1 MEEITKQCP
10 CVYNLV
16 DKNGWTILHV
26 AAQCGESKVVK
37 YILEV
42 RGWESLINEIDNE
55 GNTALHL
62 AAIYGHYDSVLILAR
77 DGRVDK
83 RATNKKYLKA
93 IDIVQTNMDLGEIK
107 RYSRATD
114 RWSKHRPKIND
125 NEGLKEGINELE
137 LREDRE
143 RISLDASESLR
154 DRNNEVVKKKEITSK
169 YLKDVSN
176 THLLVATLIATVT
189 FAACFS
195 LPGGYNQDEPNKGK
209 SVFSTKVAFKAFV
222 ITDGIAFYCS
232 TAAVFLHFLL
242 HWNKA
247 TICADHLLQAF
258 CGATDSSP
266 TSTTSIPHSLQSIPC
281 QATSQKRNALH
292 IAANFKCIGFAE
304 ALVEK
309 FPELLTRADF
319 KGDTPLHIASRTGCS
334 DMVKC
339 FLESKNAK
347 QALEMKNERADTAL
361 HVAVRN
367 GHLEVVNRLVQENP
381 KLLDLVNNHKE
392 SPLYLA
398 VERGF
403 FKIADELL
411 KGNSSECSCEGTKGM
426 TALHAAVIRTHKGPE
441 LGKPIPPEL
450 SVNGL
455 GLHLRG
461 EWFPGTQSNVGQE
474 FPELSLEKLRRVV
487 TNFFFRVRG
496 HFKGKQLNDEIDI
509 MEVLFEM
516 KKDVIKKAD
525 EFGWTL
531 FTMLPTW
538 YDKSVAGLLDVEHSC
553 ALHIAA
559 KEGHTNVMEQ
569 IITCLPDVYDL
580 IDNKGRTIL
589 HVAAQ
594 YGNARV
600 VKYILKKPN
609 LESII
614 NEPDKEDDRVDKRAM
629 NNEYLKTIDIV
640 QSNMD
645 IGEIIKYWIMR
656 KLEHAGGRQSLHRL
670 VIRDNGYMQNG
681 DNENANMRTDNN
693 GHQKSSDGIDRSAS
707 DTSTQSSDGASR
719 TASNM
724 SILLDRNREIM
735 KEKELRSHRLKDIS
749 NTHLL
754 VATLIATVTFAAGF
768 TLPGGYNDDGPDK
781 GKAVLLTKIAFKAF
795 LLSDGIAF
803 YCSTAAV
810 FLHFFASL
818 ERNYHLLLRFI
829 KFSAI
834 LTYVSILGMVIAF
847 TSGIYLVL
855 PHSSEL
861 STSAFVLGCLFL
873 SFYIFGVL

>member
-1 MEEITKQCP
+1 MDSDFP
-10 CVYNLV
+10 C
-16 DKNGWTILHV
+16 
-26 AAQCGESKVVK
+26 Q
-37 YILEV
+37 
-42 RGWESLINEIDNE
+42 
-55 GNTALHL
+55 
-62 AAIYGHYDSVLILAR
+62 
-77 DGRVDK
+77 
-83 RATNKKYLKA
+83 
-93 IDIVQTNMDLGEIK
+93 NMD
-107 RYSRATD
+107 TD
-114 RWSKHRPKIND
+114 LYIAAKTGD
-125 NEGLKEGINELE
+125 T
-137 LREDRE
+137 D
-143 RISLDASESLR
+143 
-154 DRNNEVVKKKEITSK
+154 
-169 YLKDVSN
+169 YLQK
-176 THLLVATLIATVT
+176 
-189 FAACFS
+189 
-195 LPGGYNQDEPNKGK
+195 
-209 SVFSTKVAFKAFV
+209 
-222 ITDGIAFYCS
+222 
-232 TAAVFLHFLL
+232 
-242 HWNKA
+242 
-247 TICADHLLQAF
+247 
-258 CGATDSSP
+258 
-266 TSTTSIPHSLQSIPC
+266 PHGPQSIRC

-292 IAANFKCIGFAE
+292 IAANFKRIGFAK

-309 FPELLTRADF
+309 FPELLTSADF

-334 DMVKC
+334 DIVVC
-339 FLESKNAK
+339 FLKSKNAE

-367 GHLEVVNRLVQENP
+367 GHLEVVKPLVQENSM
-381 KLLDLVNNHKE
+381 LLDLVNNHKE

-403 FKIADELL
+403 FKIANFLL
-411 KGNSSECSCEGTKGM
+411 EEKSSVCSCEGTKGM

-441 LGKPIPPEL
+441 LGKPIPEL

-461 EWFPGTQSNVGQE
+461 VWFPGTQSNVGQE
-474 FPELSLEKLRRVV
+474 VPELSLEKLRRVV

-525 EFGWTL
+525 EFGWTPL
-531 FTMLPTW
+531 HYAAHLGHLEATEKLLK

-614 NEPDKEDDRVDKRAM
+614 NEPDKEGNTPLHLAAIYGHYGVVIMLAADDRVDKRAM

-670 VIRDNGYMQNG
+670 VIRENAYMQNG
-681 DNENANMRTDNN
+681 DNEGYQENANMWTDNN
-693 GHQKSSDGIDRSAS
+693 GHQKSSDGIYRSAS
-707 DTSTQSSDGASR
+707 ETSTQSSDGASR

-735 KEKELRSHRLKDIS
+735 KEKQLRSHRLKDIS

-768 TLPGGYNDDGPDK
+768 TLPGGYNDEGPDK
-781 GKAVLLTKIAFKAF
+781 GKAVLSTKIAFKAF

-818 ERNYHLLLRFI
+818 ERSYHLLLRFI

-855 PHSSEL
+855 PSSSEL

-873 SFYIFGVL
+873 TFYIFGVL

>member
-1 MEEITKQCP
+1 MDTDLYI
-10 CVYNLV
+10 
-16 DKNGWTILHV
+16 
-26 AAQCGESKVVK
+26 AAKTG
-37 YILEV
+37 
-42 RGWESLINEIDNE
+42 D
-55 GNTALHL
+55 T
-62 AAIYGHYDSVLILAR
+62 D
-77 DGRVDK
+77 
-83 RATNKKYLKA
+83 YLQK
-93 IDIVQTNMDLGEIK
+93 
-107 RYSRATD
+107 
-114 RWSKHRPKIND
+114 
-125 NEGLKEGINELE
+125 
-137 LREDRE
+137 
-143 RISLDASESLR
+143 
-154 DRNNEVVKKKEITSK
+154 
-169 YLKDVSN
+169 
-176 THLLVATLIATVT
+176 
-189 FAACFS
+189 
-195 LPGGYNQDEPNKGK
+195 
-209 SVFSTKVAFKAFV
+209 
-222 ITDGIAFYCS
+222 
-232 TAAVFLHFLL
+232 
-242 HWNKA
+242 
-247 TICADHLLQAF
+247 
-258 CGATDSSP
+258 
-266 TSTTSIPHSLQSIPC
+266 PHGPQSIRC

-292 IAANFKCIGFAE
+292 IAANFKRIGFAK

-309 FPELLTRADF
+309 FPELLTSADF

-334 DMVKC
+334 DIVVC
-339 FLESKNAK
+339 FLKSKKAE

-367 GHLEVVNRLVQENP
+367 GHLEVVKPLVQENSM
-381 KLLDLVNNHKE
+381 LLDLVNNHKE

-403 FKIADELL
+403 FKIANFLL
-411 KGNSSECSCEGTKGM
+411 EEKSSVCSCEGTKGM

-441 LGKPIPPEL
+441 LGKPIPEL

-461 EWFPGTQSNVGQE
+461 VWFPGTQSNVGQE
-474 FPELSLEKLRRVV
+474 VPELSLEKLRRVV

-525 EFGWTL
+525 EFGWTPL
-531 FTMLPTW
+531 HYAAHLGHLEATEKLLK

-614 NEPDKEDDRVDKRAM
+614 NEPDKEGNTPLHLAAIYGHYGVVIMLAADDRVDKRAM

-670 VIRDNGYMQNG
+670 VIREKAYMQNG
-681 DNENANMRTDNN
+681 DNEGYQENANMWTDNN
-693 GHQKSSDGIDRSAS
+693 GHQKTSDGIYRSAS
-707 DTSTQSSDGASR
+707 ETSTQSSDGASR

-735 KEKELRSHRLKDIS
+735 KEKQLRSHRLKDIS

-768 TLPGGYNDDGPDK
+768 TLPGGYNDEGPDK
-781 GKAVLLTKIAFKAF
+781 GKAVLSTKIAFKAF
-795 LLSDGIAF
+795 LLSDG
-803 YCSTAAV
+803 T
-810 FLHFFASL
+810 L
-818 ERNYHLLLRFI
+818 
-829 KFSAI
+829 
-834 LTYVSILGMVIAF
+834 
-847 TSGIYLVL
+847 
-855 PHSSEL
+855 
-861 STSAFVLGCLFL
+861 LFL
-873 SFYIFGVL
+873 L

>member
-1 MEEITKQCP
+1 MDSDFP
-10 CVYNLV
+10 C
-16 DKNGWTILHV
+16 
-26 AAQCGESKVVK
+26 Q
-37 YILEV
+37 
-42 RGWESLINEIDNE
+42 
-55 GNTALHL
+55 
-62 AAIYGHYDSVLILAR
+62 
-77 DGRVDK
+77 
-83 RATNKKYLKA
+83 
-93 IDIVQTNMDLGEIK
+93 NMD
-107 RYSRATD
+107 TD
-114 RWSKHRPKIND
+114 LYIAAKTGD
-125 NEGLKEGINELE
+125 T
-137 LREDRE
+137 D
-143 RISLDASESLR
+143 
-154 DRNNEVVKKKEITSK
+154 
-169 YLKDVSN
+169 YLQK
-176 THLLVATLIATVT
+176 
-189 FAACFS
+189 
-195 LPGGYNQDEPNKGK
+195 
-209 SVFSTKVAFKAFV
+209 
-222 ITDGIAFYCS
+222 
-232 TAAVFLHFLL
+232 
-242 HWNKA
+242 
-247 TICADHLLQAF
+247 
-258 CGATDSSP
+258 
-266 TSTTSIPHSLQSIPC
+266 PHGPQSIRC

-292 IAANFKCIGFAE
+292 IAANFKRIGFAK

-309 FPELLTRADF
+309 FPELLTSADF

-334 DMVKC
+334 DIVVC
-339 FLESKNAK
+339 FLKSKKAE

-367 GHLEVVNRLVQENP
+367 GHLEVVKPLVQENSM
-381 KLLDLVNNHKE
+381 LLDLVNNHKE

-403 FKIADELL
+403 FKIANFLL
-411 KGNSSECSCEGTKGM
+411 EEKSSVCSCEGTKGM

-441 LGKPIPPEL
+441 LGKPIPEL

-461 EWFPGTQSNVGQE
+461 VWFPGTQSNVGQE
-474 FPELSLEKLRRVV
+474 VPELSLEKLRRVV

-525 EFGWTL
+525 EFGWTPL
-531 FTMLPTW
+531 HYAAHLGHLEATEKLLK

-614 NEPDKEDDRVDKRAM
+614 NEPDKEGNTPLHLAAIYGHYGVVIMLAADDRVDKRAM

-670 VIRDNGYMQNG
+670 VIREKAYMQNG
-681 DNENANMRTDNN
+681 DNEGYQENANMWTDNN
-693 GHQKSSDGIDRSAS
+693 GHQKTSDGIYRSAS
-707 DTSTQSSDGASR
+707 ETSTQSSDGASR

-735 KEKELRSHRLKDIS
+735 KEKQLRSHRLKDIS

-768 TLPGGYNDDGPDK
+768 TLPGGYNDEGPDK
-781 GKAVLLTKIAFKAF
+781 GKAVLSTKIAFKAF

-818 ERNYHLLLRFI
+818 ERSYHLLLRFI

-855 PHSSEL
+855 PSSSEL

-873 SFYIFGVL
+873 TFYIFGVL

>member
-1 MEEITKQCP
+1 
-10 CVYNLV
+10 
-16 DKNGWTILHV
+16 
-26 AAQCGESKVVK
+26 
-37 YILEV
+37 
-42 RGWESLINEIDNE
+42 
-55 GNTALHL
+55 
-62 AAIYGHYDSVLILAR
+62 
-77 DGRVDK
+77 
-83 RATNKKYLKA
+83 
-93 IDIVQTNMDLGEIK
+93 
-107 RYSRATD
+107 
-114 RWSKHRPKIND
+114 
-125 NEGLKEGINELE
+125 
-137 LREDRE
+137 
-143 RISLDASESLR
+143 
-154 DRNNEVVKKKEITSK
+154 
-169 YLKDVSN
+169 
-176 THLLVATLIATVT
+176 
-189 FAACFS
+189 
-195 LPGGYNQDEPNKGK
+195 
-209 SVFSTKVAFKAFV
+209 
-222 ITDGIAFYCS
+222 
-232 TAAVFLHFLL
+232 
-242 HWNKA
+242 
-247 TICADHLLQAF
+247 
-258 CGATDSSP
+258 
-266 TSTTSIPHSLQSIPC
+266 
-281 QATSQKRNALH
+281 
-292 IAANFKCIGFAE
+292 
-304 ALVEK
+304 
-309 FPELLTRADF
+309 
-319 KGDTPLHIASRTGCS
+319 
-334 DMVKC
+334 MVKC

-347 QALEMKNERADTAL
+347 QALEMKNGRADTAL

-426 TALHAAVIRTHKGPE
+426 TALHAAVIRTHK
-441 LGKPIPPEL
+441 
-450 SVNGL
+450 
-455 GLHLRG
+455 
-461 EWFPGTQSNVGQE
+461 
-474 FPELSLEKLRRVV
+474 
-487 TNFFFRVRG
+487 
-496 HFKGKQLNDEIDI
+496 DI

-525 EFGWTL
+525 EFGWTPL
-531 FTMLPTW
+531 HYAAHLGHLKATEKLLK

-614 NEPDKEDDRVDKRAM
+614 NEPDKEGNTPLHLAAIYGHYGVVIMLAADDRVDKRAM

-645 IGEIIKYWIMR
+645 IGEKIKVRYCKYWIMR
-656 KLEHAGGRQSLHRL
+656 
-670 VIRDNGYMQNG
+670 N
-681 DNENANMRTDNN
+681 
-693 GHQKSSDGIDRSAS
+693 
-707 DTSTQSSDGASR
+707 
-719 TASNM
+719 
-724 SILLDRNREIM
+724 ILLDRNREIM
-735 KEKELRSHRLKDIS
+735 KEKELRSHHLKDIS

-768 TLPGGYNDDGPDK
+768 TLPGGYNDDDPDK
-781 GKAVLLTKIAFKAF
+781 GKAVLSTKIAFKTF

-803 YCSTAAV
+803 YCSTAVV

-818 ERNYHLLLRFI
+818 ERNYHLLLGFI

-855 PHSSEL
+855 PSSSGL

-873 SFYIFGVL
+873 SFYIFGLSQSEDPTKLKMKNKKKILKNTYLNFN

>member
-1 MEEITKQCP
+1 MDTDLYIAAKTG
-10 CVYNLV
+10 
-16 DKNGWTILHV
+16 DK
-26 AAQCGESKVVK
+26 
-37 YILEV
+37 
-42 RGWESLINEIDNE
+42 D
-55 GNTALHL
+55 
-62 AAIYGHYDSVLILAR
+62 
-77 DGRVDK
+77 
-83 RATNKKYLKA
+83 YLQK
-93 IDIVQTNMDLGEIK
+93 
-107 RYSRATD
+107 
-114 RWSKHRPKIND
+114 
-125 NEGLKEGINELE
+125 
-137 LREDRE
+137 
-143 RISLDASESLR
+143 
-154 DRNNEVVKKKEITSK
+154 
-169 YLKDVSN
+169 
-176 THLLVATLIATVT
+176 
-189 FAACFS
+189 
-195 LPGGYNQDEPNKGK
+195 
-209 SVFSTKVAFKAFV
+209 
-222 ITDGIAFYCS
+222 
-232 TAAVFLHFLL
+232 
-242 HWNKA
+242 
-247 TICADHLLQAF
+247 
-258 CGATDSSP
+258 
-266 TSTTSIPHSLQSIPC
+266 PHSLQSIPC

-319 KGDTPLHIASRTGCS
+319 KGNTPLHIASRTGCS

-347 QALEMKNERADTAL
+347 QALQMKNERADTAL
-361 HVAVRN
+361 HVAVSN
-367 GHLEVVNRLVQENP
+367 GHLEVVKPLVQENP

-403 FKIADELL
+403 FNIADELL

-525 EFGWTL
+525 EFGWTPL
-531 FTMLPTW
+531 HYAAHLGHLKATEKLLK

-569 IITCLPDVYDL
+569 IITCLPDVHDL

-614 NEPDKEDDRVDKRAM
+614 NEPDNEGNTPLHLAAIYGHYGVVIMLAADDRVDKRAM
-629 NNEYLKTIDIV
+629 NNGYLKTIDIV

-670 VIRDNGYMQNG
+670 VIRDNAYMQNG
-681 DNENANMRTDNN
+681 DNEGYQENANMRTDNN
-693 GHQKSSDGIDRSAS
+693 GHQKSSDGIDRSASDSSTQSSDGIDRSAS

-768 TLPGGYNDDGPDK
+768 TLPGGYNDDDPDK
-781 GKAVLLTKIAFKAF
+781 GKAVLSTKIAFKAF

-855 PHSSEL
+855 PSSSEL

-873 SFYIFGVL
+873 TFYIFGVL

>member
-1 MEEITKQCP
+1 M
-10 CVYNLV
+10 
-16 DKNGWTILHV
+16 KNG
-26 AAQCGESKVVK
+26 
-37 YILEV
+37 
-42 RGWESLINEIDNE
+42 
-55 GNTALHL
+55 
-62 AAIYGHYDSVLILAR
+62 
-77 DGRVDK
+77 
-83 RATNKKYLKA
+83 
-93 IDIVQTNMDLGEIK
+93 
-107 RYSRATD
+107 
-114 RWSKHRPKIND
+114 
-125 NEGLKEGINELE
+125 
-137 LREDRE
+137 
-143 RISLDASESLR
+143 
-154 DRNNEVVKKKEITSK
+154 
-169 YLKDVSN
+169 
-176 THLLVATLIATVT
+176 
-189 FAACFS
+189 
-195 LPGGYNQDEPNKGK
+195 
-209 SVFSTKVAFKAFV
+209 
-222 ITDGIAFYCS
+222 
-232 TAAVFLHFLL
+232 
-242 HWNKA
+242 
-247 TICADHLLQAF
+247 
-258 CGATDSSP
+258 
-266 TSTTSIPHSLQSIPC
+266 
-281 QATSQKRNALH
+281 
-292 IAANFKCIGFAE
+292 
-304 ALVEK
+304 
-309 FPELLTRADF
+309 
-319 KGDTPLHIASRTGCS
+319 
-334 DMVKC
+334 
-339 FLESKNAK
+339 
-347 QALEMKNERADTAL
+347 RADTAL

-426 TALHAAVIRTHKGPE
+426 TALHAAVIRTHK
-441 LGKPIPPEL
+441 
-450 SVNGL
+450 
-455 GLHLRG
+455 
-461 EWFPGTQSNVGQE
+461 
-474 FPELSLEKLRRVV
+474 
-487 TNFFFRVRG
+487 
-496 HFKGKQLNDEIDI
+496 DI

-525 EFGWTL
+525 EFGWTPL
-531 FTMLPTW
+531 HYAAHLGHLKATEKLLK

-614 NEPDKEDDRVDKRAM
+614 NEPDKEGNTPLHLAAIYGHYGVVIMLAADDRVDKRAM

-645 IGEIIKYWIMR
+645 IGEKIKVRYCKYWIMR

-670 VIRDNGYMQNG
+670 VIRDNAYMQNG
-681 DNENANMRTDNN
+681 DNEGYQENANMRTDNN
-693 GHQKSSDGIDRSAS
+693 GHQK
-707 DTSTQSSDGASR
+707 SSDGASR

-735 KEKELRSHRLKDIS
+735 KEKELRSHHLKDIS

-768 TLPGGYNDDGPDK
+768 TLPGGYNDDDPDK
-781 GKAVLLTKIAFKAF
+781 GKAVLSTKIAFKTF

-803 YCSTAAV
+803 YCSTAVV

-818 ERNYHLLLRFI
+818 ERNYHLLLGFI

-855 PHSSEL
+855 PSSSGL

-873 SFYIFGVL
+873 SFYIFGLSQSEDPTKLKMKNKKKILKNTYLNFN